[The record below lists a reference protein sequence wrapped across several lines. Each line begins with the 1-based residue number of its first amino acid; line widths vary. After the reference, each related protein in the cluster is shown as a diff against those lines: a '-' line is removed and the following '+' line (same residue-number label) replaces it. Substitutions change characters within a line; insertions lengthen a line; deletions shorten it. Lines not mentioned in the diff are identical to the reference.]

1 MLSDPAKK
9 FSKWPLEEFF
19 RTGEE
24 ETLKILAIVTELGC
38 PRGRNTALDFGCG
51 VGRLTRAL
59 SRYFT
64 RCYGVDISECMVNK
78 AAEINSSVTNCE
90 FSVNKGSNLN
100 SFPDG
105 YFDFIICRLV
115 LQHLPQRT
123 LALAYIAEFLR
134 TLALDGLLVFQMPT
148 YIPLHNRLQPR
159 RRAYRVLKKLGANS
173 SFLYKFLGLHPV
185 RMISLSQEH
194 VLSHVRREKG
204 QVLRIVPDEFPSGI
218 KLRSNTYFIS
228 KYESLG

>member
-9 FSKWPLEEFF
+9 YSKWPLEEFF

-24 ETLKILAIVTELGC
+24 EALRLLAIATELGC

-51 VGRLTRAL
+51 VGRITRAL
-59 SRYFT
+59 SSYFT
-64 RCYGVDISECMVNK
+64 RCFGVDISEQMVNK
-78 AAEINSSVTNCE
+78 ATKINSSVTNCE
-90 FSVNKGSNLN
+90 FIVNKESNLN
-100 SFPDG
+100 GFPDS

-123 LALAYIAEFLR
+123 LALSYVTEFLHK
-134 TLALDGLLVFQMPT
+134 LVPNGLLVFQMPT
-148 YIPLHNRLQPR
+148 YIPLHNRIQPR

-185 RMISLSQEH
+185 RMISLSREH
-194 VLSHVRREKG
+194 VLAHVRKEKG
-204 QVLRIVPDEFPSGI
+204 QVLRIVQDEFPSGI
-218 KLRSNTYFIS
+218 NLRSNTYFIS
-228 KYESLG
+228 K